1 MITMEEEPIEKDTY
15 DRAKNF
21 LLRNAWTQG
30 EKDSWSYKDKQRGP
44 PILSL
49 SAENVPPE
57 GRQAIV
63 LILKM
68 EYGCISAEIREN
80 SDALGEDAFRI
91 SGKEDIDRAIA
102 HKPSLPILSIKLS
115 LLSHARQFASNIY

>member
-1 MITMEEEPIEKDTY
+1 MEKEPVEKDTY
-15 DRAKNF
+15 NRAKNF
-21 LLRNAWTQG
+21 LLCNAWTQG
-30 EKDSWSYKDKQRGP
+30 EKDSCSYKDKKRGT

-57 GRQAIV
+57 GRHAIV

-68 EYGCISAEIREN
+68 EYGCVSAEIREN

-115 LLSHARQFASNIY
+115 LLSHAKQFASNNF

>member
-1 MITMEEEPIEKDTY
+1 MEKEPIEKDTY
-15 DRAKNF
+15 ERAKNF
-21 LLRNAWTQG
+21 LLRSSWTQG
-30 EKDSWSYKDKQRGP
+30 EKDSCSYKDKKRGT

-49 SAENVPPE
+49 SAENVPLE

-68 EYGCISAEIREN
+68 EYGCVSAEIREN

-91 SGKEDIDRAIA
+91 TGKEDIDRAIA
-102 HKPSLPILSIKLS
+102 HKPSLPILSVKLS
-115 LLSHARQFASNIY
+115 LLSHAKQFESNIY

>member
-1 MITMEEEPIEKDTY
+1 MEKEQIEKDTY
-15 DRAKNF
+15 YRAKKF

-30 EKDSWSYKDKQRGP
+30 VKDSCSFKDNKRGT
-44 PILSL
+44 PILSV
-49 SAENVPPE
+49 SAENVPLE
-57 GRQAIV
+57 GRRAII

-68 EYGCISAEIREN
+68 EYGCVSADIREN
-80 SDALGEDAFRI
+80 SGALGEDAFRI

-115 LLSHARQFASNIY
+115 LLSHTKQFASNIY

>member
-1 MITMEEEPIEKDTY
+1 MEKEEIEKDTY

-30 EKDSWSYKDKQRGP
+30 EKDSCSYKDKKRGT

-49 SAENVPPE
+49 SAENVPLE

-68 EYGCISAEIREN
+68 EYGCVSAEIREN
-80 SDALGEDAFRI
+80 SGALGEDAFRI
-91 SGKEDIDRAIA
+91 SGKDEIDRAIA
-102 HKPSLPILSIKLS
+102 HKPSLPILSMKLS
-115 LLSHARQFASNIY
+115 LMSHAKQFASNVY

>member
-1 MITMEEEPIEKDTY
+1 MEKEQIEKDTY
-15 DRAKNF
+15 ERAKNF

-30 EKDSWSYKDKQRGP
+30 VKDSCSFKDKEKGT

-49 SAENVPPE
+49 SAENVPLE
-57 GRQAIV
+57 GRRAII

-68 EYGCISAEIREN
+68 EYGCVSADIREN
-80 SDALGEDAFRI
+80 SGALGEDAFRI

-102 HKPSLPILSIKLS
+102 HKPSLPILSVKMS
-115 LLSHARQFASNIY
+115 LLSHAKQFESNIY

>member
-1 MITMEEEPIEKDTY
+1 MEKEQIEEDTY

-30 EKDSWSYKDKQRGP
+30 EKDSCSYKDKKRGT

-49 SAENVPPE
+49 SAENVPLE

-68 EYGCISAEIREN
+68 EYGCVSAEIREN
-80 SDALGEDAFRI
+80 SGALGEDAFRI
-91 SGKEDIDRAIA
+91 SGKDDIDRAIA
-102 HKPSLPILSIKLS
+102 HKPSLSILSVKLS
-115 LLSHARQFASNIY
+115 LLSHAKQFASSIY

>member
-1 MITMEEEPIEKDTY
+1 MEKEQIEKDTY

-30 EKDSWSYKDKQRGP
+30 VKDSCSFKDKEKGT

-49 SAENVPPE
+49 SAENVPLE
-57 GRQAIV
+57 GRRAIV

-68 EYGCISAEIREN
+68 EYGCVSADIREN

-91 SGKEDIDRAIA
+91 SGKEDIYRAIV

-115 LLSHARQFASNIY
+115 ILSHTNQFASNIY

>member
-1 MITMEEEPIEKDTY
+1 MEKEQIEKDTY

-30 EKDSWSYKDKQRGP
+30 VKDSCSFNDNKRGT
-44 PILSL
+44 PILSV
-49 SAENVPPE
+49 SAENVPFE
-57 GRQAIV
+57 GRRAIIH
-63 LILKM
+63 ILKM

-80 SDALGEDAFRI
+80 SGALGEDAFRI
-91 SGKEDIDRAIA
+91 SCKEDIDKAKA

-115 LLSHARQFASNIY
+115 LLSHTKQFASNVY

>member
-1 MITMEEEPIEKDTY
+1 MEKGPIEKDTY

-21 LLRNAWTQG
+21 LLRSAWTQG
-30 EKDSWSYKDKQRGP
+30 EKDSCSYKDKKRGT

-68 EYGCISAEIREN
+68 EYGCVSAEIREN
-80 SDALGEDAFRI
+80 SGSLGEDAFRI
-91 SGKEDIDRAIA
+91 SGKDDIDRAMA
-102 HKPSLPILSIKLS
+102 HKPSLPILSVKSS
-115 LLSHARQFASNIY
+115 LLSHAKQFASNVY

>member
-1 MITMEEEPIEKDTY
+1 MEKEQIEKDTY
-15 DRAKNF
+15 YRAKNF

-30 EKDSWSYKDKQRGP
+30 VKDSCSFKDNKRGT

-49 SAENVPPE
+49 SAENVPLE
-57 GRQAIV
+57 GRRAII
-63 LILKM
+63 LIMKM
-68 EYGCISAEIREN
+68 EYGCVSADIREN
-80 SDALGEDAFRI
+80 SGALGEDAFRI

-115 LLSHARQFASNIY
+115 LLSHTKQFASNIY

>member
-1 MITMEEEPIEKDTY
+1 MEKDTY

-21 LLRNAWTQG
+21 LIRNAWTQG
-30 EKDSWSYKDKQRGP
+30 VKDSCSYKDKKRGT

-68 EYGCISAEIREN
+68 EYGCVSAEIREN

-91 SGKEDIDRAIA
+91 SGKDDIDRAMA
-102 HKPSLPILSIKLS
+102 HKPSLPILSVKLS
-115 LLSHARQFASNIY
+115 LLSHAKQFASNSY

>member
-1 MITMEEEPIEKDTY
+1 MEKEQIEKDTY

-30 EKDSWSYKDKQRGP
+30 VKDSCSFKDKEKGT

-49 SAENVPPE
+49 SAENVPLE
-57 GRQAIV
+57 GRRAII

-68 EYGCISAEIREN
+68 EYGCVSADIREN

-91 SGKEDIDRAIA
+91 SGKEDIYRAIV

-115 LLSHARQFASNIY
+115 ILSHTKQFVSNIY

>member
-1 MITMEEEPIEKDTY
+1 MMEKEPIEKDTY
-15 DRAKNF
+15 ERAKNF

-30 EKDSWSYKDKQRGP
+30 EKDSCSYKDKKRGT

-63 LILKM
+63 FILKM
-68 EYGCISAEIREN
+68 EYGCVSAEIREN
-80 SDALGEDAFRI
+80 TGALGEDAFRI
-91 SGKEDIDRAIA
+91 SGKEDIERAID
-102 HKPSLPILSIKLS
+102 HKPSLPILSKKLS
-115 LLSHARQFASNIY
+115 LFSHLKQFESNIY

>member
-1 MITMEEEPIEKDTY
+1 MEKEQIEKDTY

-30 EKDSWSYKDKQRGP
+30 VKDSCSFKDNKIGT

-49 SAENVPPE
+49 SAENVPLE
-57 GRQAIV
+57 GRRAII

-68 EYGCISAEIREN
+68 EYGCVSAEIREN

-91 SGKEDIDRAIA
+91 SGKEDIDRAKA

-115 LLSHARQFASNIY
+115 LLSHAKQFASSIY